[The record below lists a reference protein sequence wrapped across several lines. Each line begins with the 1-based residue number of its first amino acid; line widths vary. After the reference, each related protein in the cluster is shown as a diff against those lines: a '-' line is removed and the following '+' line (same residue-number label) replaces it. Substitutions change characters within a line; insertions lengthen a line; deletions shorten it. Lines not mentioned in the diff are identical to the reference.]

1 MVNEAPSK
9 LAFSIKE
16 AIAASSIR
24 RTKLYS
30 LIKEG
35 ELDAVRIGGRTLIPA
50 DSLRALIAN
59 AKPVK
64 DDSVED

>member
-1 MVNEAPSK
+1 MSSEAPSK
-9 LAFSIKE
+9 LAFSINE
-16 AIAASSIR
+16 AIAASSIK

-35 ELDAVRIGGRTLIPA
+35 DLDAVRIGGRTLIPA
-50 DSLRALIAN
+50 ESLRALIAKG
-59 AKPVK
+59 KPVK